1 LTDSQTGIESCE
13 VVTTESF
20 AGSTPLC
27 ERRYLIPR
35 YTLAQAR
42 VGNHD
47 VHHTNKSA
55 KTSRLATQSRGNP
68 CKADLRRLGLQS
80 AEADLVAV
88 AAISNR
94 RNLKAE
100 WPCSGRARSGVPVVA
115 LSERLYAK
123 CRRRSDAAE
132 ERP

>member
-1 LTDSQTGIESCE
+1 MTFIIPINRQ
-13 VVTTESF
+13 
-20 AGSTPLC
+20 
-27 ERRYLIPR
+27 RRHPSNSGG
-35 YTLAQAR
+35 R
-42 VGNHD
+42 VIQL
-47 VHHTNKSA
+47 
-55 KTSRLATQSRGNP
+55 SRLATQSRGNP